1 MIVGTGKLSR
11 TVLLAL
17 VWALAIAAVAL
28 IACGETVREGDVP
41 PASTRVASFTAT
53 PGEVHAVTPTA
64 APTTGAALLGRGV
77 NLGNALEAPREGE
90 WGLVLEEAYFDLIA
104 DAGFDSVRVPIRWHA
119 YAATEP
125 PYTLSDTILE
135 RVDWVIEQAL
145 ARDLSVV
152 INVHHYQALIDDTF
166 GQRERFLAIWRQI
179 GERYAGADERLF
191 FEVLNEPNGALDG
204 ASWNRLLA
212 ETLGV
217 IRESNPERWVIA
229 GPGLWNGYRGLD
241 ALQLPADDRRL
252 IVTYHYYDPF
262 HFTHQG
268 AEWAEGSAAWMGTTW
283 EGTSQEVAEIRAAFD
298 RVARWADEDDRPVYL
313 GEFGAYSKADMA
325 SRARWTAQIVQEAE
339 ARDFGWAYW
348 EFGSGFG
355 AYDRTTR
362 AWRPEL
368 LQALLSGD

>member
-1 MIVGTGKLSR
+1 MIVGTKSLRGAALPI
-11 TVLLAL
+11 LAC
-17 VWALAIAAVAL
+17 ALAFATVVL
-28 IACGETVREGDVP
+28 IACGR
-41 PASTRVASFTAT
+41 PARDQNGAPANTPVARPT
-53 PGEVHAVTPTA
+53 TPTA
-64 APTTGAALLGRGV
+64 APDTGATLLGRGL

-90 WGLVLEEAYFDLIA
+90 WGLVLEEGYFDLIA

-119 YAATEP
+119 SAATEP
-125 PYTLSDTILE
+125 PYTLSDAILE
-135 RVDWVIEQAL
+135 RVDWVIGQAL
-145 ARDLSVV
+145 ARDLAVV
-152 INVHHYQALIDDTF
+152 INVHHYQALLDDLY

-179 GERYAGADERLF
+179 GERYAGTDERVF

-204 ASWNRLLA
+204 ATWNRLLA
-212 ETLGV
+212 EALGV

-268 AEWAEGSAAWMGTTW
+268 AEWAEGSVAWMGTTW
-283 EGTSQEVAEIRAAFD
+283 EGTSGEVAEIQDAFD
-298 RVARWADEDDRPVYL
+298 RVARWAAENDRPVYL

-325 SRARWTAQIVQEAE
+325 SRARWTAQIVREAE
-339 ARDFGWAYW
+339 ARGFGWAYW
-348 EFGSGFG
+348 EFGAGFG
-355 AYDRTTR
+355 AYDRTAR

-368 LQALLSGD
+368 LQALIPGE